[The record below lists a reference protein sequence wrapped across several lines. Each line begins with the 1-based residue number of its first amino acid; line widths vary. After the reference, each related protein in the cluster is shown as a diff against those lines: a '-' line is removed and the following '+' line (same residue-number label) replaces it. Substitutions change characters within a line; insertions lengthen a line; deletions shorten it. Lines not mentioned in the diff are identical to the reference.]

1 MKYIDSVKE
10 QIISYMMIILLC
22 LASRQVIQYMAS
34 DYTPL
39 VITWD
44 NMVTFTVMS
53 LWYIFLMPSYIK
65 RLEQLALSYPWMG
78 FEPIKTDTDK
88 DDHLKK

>member
-1 MKYIDSVKE
+1 MNYIDKVKE

-39 VITWD
+39 IITWD
-44 NMVTFTVMS
+44 HIITFTVMS
-53 LWYIFLMPSYIK
+53 LWYIFLTPLYIERFK
-65 RLEQLALSYPWMG
+65 QSAFCNPWMG
-78 FEPIKTDTDK
+78 FEIIKTDTHKK
-88 DDHLKK
+88 DPHKK